1 MSSNNLYDILE
12 IKKEAS
18 HNEIKKQ
25 YKILAL
31 KWHPD
36 KNQSNKVFAENK
48 FKEISKA
55 YEILGDPDKKKL
67 YDSNKNF
74 ANDQISFQVSIY
86 YILDV
91 LQHQYHY
98 HH

>member
-36 KNQSNKVFAENK
+36 KNQNNKVFAENK

-55 YEILGDPDKKKL
+55 YEILGDPDKKRINTIFEDTGCEKL
-67 YDSNKNF
+67 LLNEN
-74 ANDQISFQVSIY
+74 N
-86 YILDV
+86 
-91 LQHQYHY
+91 
-98 HH
+98 